1 MNTNIQ
7 KIGFSPN
14 QTKVYLALLSLGT
27 ATASEIAKKSNLA
40 RPSVYKTV
48 DDLMKMGLVEE
59 AEEKVKK
66 FTALH
71 PAHLVQFMEYKK
83 TLAEQ
88 LLPQLMGI
96 FVASKFKP
104 KMHFYEGTAGVKKV
118 FEDVLD
124 LRNDT
129 IYTFSSIR
137 QMLGRFG
144 STYIRHHMEKRVAKN
159 IRRLSL
165 RSSDTRS
172 EDKWDFYSSDQKL
185 LREIKYLPKQIKADT
200 LIQIYGDKVS
210 VIASK
215 KEDYAFIVESKEL
228 SALMK
233 QIFIW
238 LWHSMES

>member
-14 QTKVYLALLSLGT
+14 QTKVYLALLTLGT
-27 ATASEIAKKSNLA
+27 ATASEIATKSNLV

-48 DDLMKMGLVEE
+48 DDLIKMGLVEE
-59 AEEKVKK
+59 AEGKVKK

-71 PAHLVQFMEYKK
+71 PMHLVQFMEYKK
-83 TLAEQ
+83 ILAEQ

-129 IYTFSSIR
+129 IYTFSSIQ
-137 QMLGRFG
+137 QMLERFG

-159 IRRLSL
+159 IKRLSL
-165 RSSDTRS
+165 RSSDTRF

-228 SALMK
+228 SALMR

-238 LWHSMES
+238 LWQSVES